1 MRYDKQMMMISL
13 MADRLQESI
22 TEYQMFKMH
31 LHLEDRVPATKIRR
45 QILELRQALLEL
57 DKCFR

>member
-1 MRYDKQMMMISL
+1 MRYDKQMMMVSL
-13 MADRLQESI
+13 MADRLQEAV
-22 TEYQMFKMH
+22 TNYQASKM
-31 LHLEDRVPATKIRR
+31 LAGYEGKMPATAIRR